1 MALTEADYRQYP
13 GLRNY
18 HGVLRPTIEHNIEME
33 RRYGIPPGAN
43 SAHPQYADPEEYW
56 REEARGGRGRK
67 GDKRYA
73 MAA

>member
-1 MALTEADYRQYP
+1 MALIEADYRQYP
-13 GLRNY
+13 GLRDY
-18 HGVLRPTIEHNIEME
+18 HGVLRPSIE

-67 GDKRYA
+67 SDKRYA